1 MRRPGLLLAGV
12 LLATGSSLAIAAP
25 ASATGSAPDHRRH
38 CWYQSNGHWFPWH
51 HDWYDDWDD
60 DWDGGGHW
68 SARTPNRDERRR
80 HCYRYRGGGGG
91 WVSITIGSGRR

>member
-51 HDWYDDWDD
+51 HDWYDDWYDD
-60 DWDGGGHW
+60 DGDHW
-68 SARTPNRDERRR
+68 SVGTPSRDDRRR
-80 HCYRYRGGGGG
+80 HCYRHRGGGSGG
-91 WVSITIGSGRR
+91 VVIISTGGGRR